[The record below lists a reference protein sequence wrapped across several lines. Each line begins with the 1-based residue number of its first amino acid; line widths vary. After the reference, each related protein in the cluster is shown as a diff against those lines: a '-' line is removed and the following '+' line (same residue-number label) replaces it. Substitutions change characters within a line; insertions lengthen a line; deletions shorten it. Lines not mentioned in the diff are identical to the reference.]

1 MLRLFSKCTTPPLHR
16 GEILIFNQEANML
29 FYKKIDLADNEKAFL
44 YRRNRFALVL
54 EPGRYRYFDP
64 FGEIRIERFDI
75 TQRELVHNLD
85 KLMVTVFK
93 DKTRNHLEA
102 YRLGEQEIGLLYAD
116 NQLVEILAPGSFRVY
131 WKGVEKIDL
140 KRVDISETYRVDS
153 ELLAVLDKVQT
164 SGLAPKLAAAV
175 YYTEVEDNH
184 VGLLMIN
191 GKLEQQLQPG
201 SYGFWKYQRNVLVKH
216 IDLRIQNLEV
226 SGQEIL
232 TRDKVSLRL
241 NLSAAYRVEG
251 PLIAQEKLVDFN
263 DYLYREFQLQLREA
277 VGAGTLDQLL
287 GDKDSLNQVITEGIR
302 SRVAEYG
309 ISVVSVGVRDI
320 ILPGDMKTILNQV
333 VEAEKSAEA
342 NLIKRREETAA
353 TRSLHNTAKMME
365 DNPTLMR
372 LKELEVLEKV
382 TERIGTINVYSGLEG
397 IMNDLVK
404 SPLSNRQ

>member
-1 MLRLFSKCTTPPLHR
+1 
-16 GEILIFNQEANML
+16 ML

-131 WKGVEKIDL
+131 WKGVEKIEL

-153 ELLAVLDKVQT
+153 ALLAVLDKART
-164 SGLAPKLAAAV
+164 SGLAPKLATAV

-191 GKLEQQLQPG
+191 GKLEQQLEPG
-201 SYGFWKYQRNVLVKH
+201 FYGFWKYQRNVLVKH

-241 NLSAAYRVEG
+241 NLSAAYRVED
-251 PLIAQEKLVDFN
+251 PLVAQEKLVDFN

-277 VGAGTLDQLL
+277 VGTATLDQLL
-287 GDKDSLNQVITEGIR
+287 GDKDSLNQVITAGIR
-302 SRVAEYG
+302 SRVTEYG
-309 ISVVSVGVRDI
+309 LSVVSVGVRDI

-382 TERIGTINVYSGLEG
+382 TERIGNINVYSGLEG
-397 IMNDLVK
+397 IMNDLIK
-404 SPLSNRQ
+404 SPLSKKQ

>member
-1 MLRLFSKCTTPPLHR
+1 
-16 GEILIFNQEANML
+16 ML

-44 YRRNRFALVL
+44 YRRNRFARVL

-64 FGEIRIERFDI
+64 FAEIRIERFDI
-75 TQRELVHNLD
+75 TRRELEHNLA
-85 KLMVTVFK
+85 KLLVTIFK

-116 NQLVEILAPGSFRVY
+116 KQLVEILAPGSFRIF
-131 WKGVEKIDL
+131 WKSPEKIEL
-140 KRVDISETYRVDS
+140 KRVDISETYRLDS
-153 ELLAVLDKVQT
+153 ELLAVLDKVQI
-164 SGLAPKLAAAV
+164 SGLAPKLATAV

-184 VGLLMIN
+184 VGLLMVN

-201 SYGFWKYQRNVLVKH
+201 IYGFWKYQRNILVKH

-232 TRDKVSLRL
+232 TKDKVSLRL
-241 NLSAAYRVEG
+241 NLSAAFRVED
-251 PLIAQEKLVDFN
+251 PLVAQSKLVDFN
-263 DYLYREFQLQLREA
+263 DFLYREFQLQLREA

-287 GDKDSLNQVITEGIR
+287 ADKDSLNQVITEGIR

-309 ISVVSVGVRDI
+309 ISVVSVGIRDI

-382 TERIGTINVYSGLEG
+382 TGHIGNINVYSGLEG
-397 IMNDLVK
+397 VMNDLVK
-404 SPLSNRQ
+404 SPLSNMQ

>member
-1 MLRLFSKCTTPPLHR
+1 
-16 GEILIFNQEANML
+16 ML

-54 EPGRYRYFDP
+54 EPGRYRYLDP
-64 FGEIRIERFDI
+64 FAEIRIERFDI
-75 TQRELVHNLD
+75 TKRELVHNLD

-93 DKTRNHLEA
+93 DKTRDHLEA
-102 YRLGEQEIGLLYAD
+102 YRLGEQEVGLLYAD

-131 WKGVEKIDL
+131 WKGVEKVEL

-153 ELLAVLDKVQT
+153 ELLAVFDKVQA
-164 SGLAPKLAAAV
+164 SGLAPKLAEAV

-184 VGLLMIN
+184 VGLLMVN
-191 GKLEQQLQPG
+191 GKLEQQLEPG
-201 SYGFWKYQRNVLVKH
+201 SYGFWKYQRNILVKH
-216 IDLRIQNLEV
+216 TDLRIQNFEV

-232 TRDKVSLRL
+232 TKDKVSLRL
-241 NLSAAYRVEG
+241 NLSAAYRVED
-251 PLIAQEKLVDFN
+251 PLIALSKLADFN
-263 DYLYREFQLQLREA
+263 DFLYREFQLQLREV

-287 GDKDSLNQVITEGIR
+287 GDKDSLNQVITKGIR
-302 SRVAEYG
+302 SRVTELGLA
-309 ISVVSVGVRDI
+309 VVSVGVRDI

-353 TRSLHNTAKMME
+353 TRSLHNTAKVME

-382 TERIGTINVYSGLEG
+382 TERIGNLNVYSGLEG
-397 IMNDLVK
+397 VMNDLVK
-404 SPLSNRQ
+404 SPLSNKQ

>member
-1 MLRLFSKCTTPPLHR
+1 
-16 GEILIFNQEANML
+16 ML

-54 EPGRYRYFDP
+54 EPGRYRYLDP
-64 FGEIRIERFDI
+64 FAEIRIERFDI
-75 TQRELVHNLD
+75 TKRELVHNLG

-93 DKTRNHLEA
+93 DKTRSHLEA
-102 YRLGEQEIGLLYAD
+102 YRLGEQEVGLLYAD

-131 WKGVEKIDL
+131 WKGVEKVEL

-153 ELLAVLDKVQT
+153 ELLAVFDKVQA
-164 SGLAPKLAAAV
+164 SGLAPKLAEAV

-184 VGLLMIN
+184 VGLLMVN
-191 GKLEQQLQPG
+191 GKLEQQLEPG
-201 SYGFWKYQRNVLVKH
+201 SYGFWKYQRNILVKH
-216 IDLRIQNLEV
+216 TDLRIQNFEV

-232 TRDKVSLRL
+232 TKDKVSLRL
-241 NLSAAYRVEG
+241 NLSAAYRVED
-251 PLIAQEKLVDFN
+251 PVIAQGKLADFN
-263 DYLYREFQLQLREA
+263 DFLYREFQLQLREV

-287 GDKDSLNQVITEGIR
+287 SDKDSLNQVITKGIR
-302 SRVAEYG
+302 SRVTELGLA
-309 ISVVSVGVRDI
+309 VVSVGVRDI

-353 TRSLHNTAKMME
+353 TRSLHNTARMME

-382 TERIGTINVYSGLEG
+382 TERIGNLNVYSGLEG
-397 IMNDLVK
+397 VMNDLVK